1 MESKT
6 IELMKRLEG
15 LEFKAYDCTA
25 GKRTVGLGFNMDAL
39 GARSIWQR
47 LNIPESFNRIYNQQE
62 KIEES
67 TAIILFED
75 FWARCKKKASI
86 RCAELD
92 LDYESMPE
100 YKKFILADIVYNTGS
115 ISNWTKVITNT
126 EPRDV
131 LYEARRNPKPIMDS
145 RVAKI
150 GNYFGI
156 ISSVEEANQMGLVY
170 AKYIT

>member
-15 LEFKAYDCTA
+15 LELKAYDCTA

-47 LNIPESFNRIYNQQE
+47 LNIPESFNRVYNQQE
-62 KIEES
+62 KIKES
-67 TAIILFED
+67 TAITLFED
-75 FWARCKKKASI
+75 FWARCKKRASI
-86 RCAELD
+86 RCAELG

-150 GNYFGI
+150 GYYFDI
-156 ISSVEEANQMGLVY
+156 ISSVEEAKQLGLVY
-170 AKYIT
+170 ARFIM

>member
-6 IELMKRLEG
+6 IELMERLEG
-15 LEFKAYDCTA
+15 LELKAYDCTA
-25 GKRTVGLGFNMDAL
+25 GKRTVGLGFNMDAS
-39 GARSIWQR
+39 GARSIWER
-47 LNIPESFNRIYNQQE
+47 LNISEDFDKVHSRQE
-62 KIEES
+62 EIKES
-67 TAIILFED
+67 TATVLFED
-75 FWARCKKKASI
+75 FWVRCKARASR
-86 RCAELD
+86 RCTQLG

-100 YKKFILADIVYNTGS
+100 YKRFILADIVYNTGS

-150 GNYFGI
+150 GYYFDI
-156 ISSVEEANQMGLVY
+156 IGSVEEAKQLGLVY
-170 AKYIT
+170 TRFII

>member
-1 MESKT
+1 MEFKT

-15 LEFKAYDCTA
+15 LKLKAYDCTA
-25 GKRTVGLGFNMDAL
+25 GKRTVGLGFNMDAS
-39 GARSIWQR
+39 GARSVWER
-47 LNIPESFNRIYNQQE
+47 LNISEDFDKVHSQQE

-67 TAIILFED
+67 TAITLFED
-75 FWARCKKKASI
+75 FWARCKDKASR
-86 RCAELD
+86 RCAQLG
-92 LDYESMPE
+92 LDYKSMPE
-100 YKKFILADIVYNTGS
+100 YKRFILADIVYNTGS
-115 ISNWTKVITNT
+115 ISGWTKVITNT